1 MITDQAYIFMIF
13 ILNGILIGLLFDIF
27 RILRKTFSTK
37 DFITYIEDILFWI
50 ITGMLVLYSVFRFNN
65 GEIRLYMFVAIFI
78 GVISYM
84 LLLSSHIIKI
94 NVHIINFVK
103 KVVGRIVNIV
113 IKPFK
118 ICFKFLYKFFIRPL
132 KNLFTKIR
140 LLFANIFKKLY
151 NTSKKNQKT
160 VKN

>member
-1 MITDQAYIFMIF
+1 MITNQGYIFLIF
-13 ILNGILIGLLFDIF
+13 ILNGILIGLLFDVF

-50 ITGMLVLYSVFRFNN
+50 ITGILVLYSVFRFNN
-65 GEIRLYMFVAIFI
+65 GEIRLYMFVAILI

-94 NVHIINFVK
+94 NVHIINFIK
-103 KVVGRIVNIV
+103 KVVGKILNII

-118 ICFKFLYKFFIRPL
+118 SFFGFLSKVFIKPSKKLFFKM
-132 KNLFTKIR
+132 R
-140 LLFANIFKKLY
+140 LLFANISKKLY

-160 VKN
+160 AKN

>member
-1 MITDQAYIFMIF
+1 MITNQSYIFMIF

-50 ITGMLVLYSVFRFNN
+50 ITGIIVLYSVFRFNN

-94 NVHIINFVK
+94 NVHIINFIK
-103 KVVGRIVNIV
+103 KIVGKIVNVI

-118 ICFKFLYKFFIRPL
+118 SFFGFLNKIFVKPL
-132 KNLFTKIR
+132 KKFFTKIR
-140 LLFANIFKKLY
+140 LLFANISKKLY
-151 NTSKKNQKT
+151 NISKKNQKT
-160 VKN
+160 AKN

>member
-1 MITDQAYIFMIF
+1 MITNQGYIFMIF

-27 RILRKTFSTK
+27 RILRKTFTTK

-50 ITGMLVLYSVFRFNN
+50 ITGIIVLYSVFRFNN

-84 LLLSSHIIKI
+84 LLLSSHVIKI
-94 NVHIINFVK
+94 NVHIINFIK
-103 KVVGRIVNIV
+103 KVVGKILNII

-118 ICFKFLYKFFIRPL
+118 SFFGFLYKIFVKPLKKFFI
-132 KNLFTKIR
+132 KIR
-140 LLFANIFKKLY
+140 LLFANISKKLY
-151 NTSKKNQKT
+151 NISKKNQKT
-160 VKN
+160 AKN